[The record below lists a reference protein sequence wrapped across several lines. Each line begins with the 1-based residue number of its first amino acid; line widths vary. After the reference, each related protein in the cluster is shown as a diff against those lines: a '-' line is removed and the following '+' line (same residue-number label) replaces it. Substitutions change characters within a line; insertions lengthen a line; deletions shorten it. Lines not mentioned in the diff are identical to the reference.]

1 MKLKI
6 VTPCTR
12 YENLAQIEKSIEDS
26 LKKIETSDIDF
37 EWIIAFDTHSLLSIP
52 SEIINS
58 FQTKSWVHGIFVN
71 DPTNVVGK
79 AQLNRVIEL
88 SNPLDWIYA
97 LDDDNILHVDFFAE
111 FTKAIKDNPDKEVVV
126 FNQFVGGKDFTGLQ
140 FREAKPENTKYQ
152 GIDQAQFV
160 HTVSVLGDERYP
172 MHYAGDGLMIEKI
185 YASTPEKFLFIDKIL
200 CYYNFIEKQV
210 VYVSLPK
217 ILVYGRETKDFRSIK
232 QADYESDKLNFVCK
246 LDDNTVLE
254 DIAKLNP
261 DGIITF
267 DTSPEK
273 FPNLY
278 KLPFDFRRR
287 WINVN
292 SEKSD
297 VEAGE
302 AIYNSSMFYMLNRNF
317 DKDYIDV
324 EPLVSLFTPTFNTG
338 QKLWRTYRS
347 IAQQTYSNWEWV
359 IVDDSTDKGK
369 TLKIAEEIASK
380 DPRVHVYS
388 FHKKSGGIVGESKYR
403 AATLC
408 NGKYLVEMDHDDE
421 LTYYAMELMVE
432 SFRQFPDAGFSYS
445 DCTEIL
451 ETGECLK
458 YEQGFALNYGNYYKD
473 IYNGYEMDVCDQQK
487 INPKTMRHIVGVPN
501 HFRAWER
508 DTYFRI
514 GAHNRRLSIADDY
527 ELIIRTFLGTRMV
540 HVPKL
545 CYIQYM
551 HANEN
556 VNNTQNVSRSDIQ
569 RRVRSISY
577 YYNEAIKKRF
587 EELGYKDW
595 AYEENPNIPLRS
607 KSLYNELEVAVN
619 YTMKLPEKYSRPANV
634 QYLYQYEGEIK
645 K

>member
-88 SNPLDWIYA
+88 SNPSDWIYA

-232 QADYESDKLNFVCK
+232 QADYE
-246 LDDNTVLE
+246 
-254 DIAKLNP
+254 
-261 DGIITF
+261 
-267 DTSPEK
+267 
-273 FPNLY
+273 
-278 KLPFDFRRR
+278 
-287 WINVN
+287 
-292 SEKSD
+292 
-297 VEAGE
+297 
-302 AIYNSSMFYMLNRNF
+302 
-317 DKDYIDV
+317 
-324 EPLVSLFTPTFNTG
+324 
-338 QKLWRTYRS
+338 
-347 IAQQTYSNWEWV
+347 
-359 IVDDSTDKGK
+359 
-369 TLKIAEEIASK
+369 
-380 DPRVHVYS
+380 
-388 FHKKSGGIVGESKYR
+388 
-403 AATLC
+403 
-408 NGKYLVEMDHDDE
+408 
-421 LTYYAMELMVE
+421 
-432 SFRQFPDAGFSYS
+432 
-445 DCTEIL
+445 
-451 ETGECLK
+451 
-458 YEQGFALNYGNYYKD
+458 
-473 IYNGYEMDVCDQQK
+473 
-487 INPKTMRHIVGVPN
+487 
-501 HFRAWER
+501 
-508 DTYFRI
+508 
-514 GAHNRRLSIADDY
+514 
-527 ELIIRTFLGTRMV
+527 
-540 HVPKL
+540 
-545 CYIQYM
+545 
-551 HANEN
+551 
-556 VNNTQNVSRSDIQ
+556 
-569 RRVRSISY
+569 
-577 YYNEAIKKRF
+577 
-587 EELGYKDW
+587 
-595 AYEENPNIPLRS
+595 
-607 KSLYNELEVAVN
+607 
-619 YTMKLPEKYSRPANV
+619 
-634 QYLYQYEGEIK
+634 
-645 K
+645 